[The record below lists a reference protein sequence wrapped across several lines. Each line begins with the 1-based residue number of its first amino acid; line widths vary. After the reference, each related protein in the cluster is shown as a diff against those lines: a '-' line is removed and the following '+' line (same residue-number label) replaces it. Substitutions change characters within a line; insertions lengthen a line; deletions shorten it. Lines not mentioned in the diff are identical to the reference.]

1 MGGIDWGDAPTWV
14 AGAFAAAAAY
24 YARGTLRSQ
33 QKQIEEQRHFIEQ
46 QSMNLALE
54 REALQAAADE
64 RKRAQA
70 SAVQMTVREVS
81 GPEAPSDGAG
91 GRLSRDALAADIING
106 SNEPVRDVLVR
117 FGQQE
122 AASAMEG
129 VEQRFGTGHR
139 TGRWVGTGDP
149 LQAPVALLGAGGACL
164 IFGSGS
170 IGEERMKTDR
180 PVVFFTDSA
189 GVRWSLDEHGSL
201 NEVQ

>member
-14 AGAFAAAAAY
+14 AGAFAAAAAF

-70 SAVQMTVREVS
+70 SAVRMAVREVS
-81 GPEAPSDGAG
+81 SPNTPSDGAG
-91 GRLSRDALAADIING
+91 GRVHWDALAADVVNE
-106 SNEPVRDVLVR
+106 SNEPVHDVVVR
-117 FGQQE
+117 FGGQDAIGAKQ
-122 AASAMEG
+122 G
-129 VEQRFGTGHR
+129 VRQRFAGGQL
-139 TGRWVGTGDP
+139 TGRWEGTGDELHP
-149 LQAPVALLGAGGACL
+149 PVTLLGATGCL
-164 IFGSGS
+164 IFASGA
-170 IGEERMKTDR
+170 IGREQLETER
-180 PVVFFTDSA
+180 PVVFFTDNA

-201 NEVQ
+201 QEVQ